1 MKSPVALICLAFLMS
16 SSSAMGSATDP
27 VAKVLEM
34 LSGLQ
39 AKIIAEAE
47 GATKVYDE
55 FAEWCEDKSKKLGFE
70 IKTAQGE
77 IEQLQAEIVE
87 LTATMDECSTKI
99 DELTGKI
106 ATDEADLKAA
116 TEIRAKEEAAFA
128 AEEKELMDIV
138 DTLERAIAILEREMK
153 KGASML
159 QLQNAGSVA
168 QALQVMVQASAFS
181 SADATRLT
189 ALLQSSQDES
199 DNSAE
204 APAAA
209 AYEGHS
215 GGIIATMEGLLE
227 KAEAQLAAC
236 RKTEAENLH
245 NFEVLKQSL
254 TDELNFG
261 NDDLAKAK
269 KCVKEAEAAKS
280 TAEGGLSVTSK
291 DLAEDEKTKATLH
304 SDCMTKA
311 TEYEQEAKDRDEELK
326 ALAGAKEAI
335 AKGTGGEGGAADQAY
350 GLEQVSLLQTSRS
363 RENQPND
370 KAVRFIRDM
379 ARRENL
385 PELAQLAS
393 RMVSA
398 LRMGVSK
405 SVADPFEKVKG
416 LIEEMIVRLEKQAAA
431 EAAHKAYC
439 DKEFKET
446 YAKEED
452 KNNEIDKLTS
462 AINKAKA
469 RSALLKGE
477 VATLTKELADLASS
491 QQKADSIRAEEKAL
505 FDKNSAEMKQGLEG
519 VKLALKILREFYGK
533 GEGAQGAGGTII
545 GLIEVIESDFE
556 KLLSE
561 MTADEESSAAA
572 YEKLSKE
579 NEVTLATKEQDVK
592 YKTKEFTGLD
602 KTITELSSDLAG
614 VEEEL
619 SAVLEYLEK
628 IKEACIA
635 KPETYEERKKR
646 REQEIAGLKAG
657 LEILEG
663 EAVLL
668 QTSSTVKSLRGL
680 RA

>member
-1 MKSPVALICLAFLMS
+1 M
-16 SSSAMGSATDP
+16 
-27 VAKVLEM
+27 
-34 LSGLQ
+34 
-39 AKIIAEAE
+39 
-47 GATKVYDE
+47 YDE

-116 TEIRAKEEAAFA
+116 TEIRAKEQVAFA

-215 GGIIATMEGLLE
+215 DGLIATIEGLLE

-269 KCVKEAEAAKS
+269 KCVKEAEAAKA
-280 TAEGGLSVTSK
+280 TAEGELSVTSK
-291 DLAEDEKTKATLH
+291 DLAEDEKAKATLH

-335 AKGTGGEGGAADQAY
+335 SKAGGEGGAADQAY
-350 GLEQVSLLQTSRS
+350 GLTQVSLLQISRS
-363 RENQPND
+363 RESLANS
-370 KAVRFIRDM
+370 KVVRFIRDM
-379 ARRENL
+379 ARRQNL

-393 RMVSA
+393 RVASA
-398 LRMGVSK
+398 LRMG
-405 SVADPFEKVKG
+405 AAAGDDPFAKVKG
-416 LIEEMIVRLEKQAAA
+416 LIEEMIVRLEKEAAE

-452 KNNEIDKLTS
+452 KKAEIDKLTT

-469 RSALLKGE
+469 RSALLKEE
-477 VATLTKELADLASS
+477 VATLTKELSDLAAG
-491 QQKADSIRAEEKAL
+491 QQKADTIREEEKAL
-505 FDKNSAEMKQGLEG
+505 FEKNSAEMKQGLEG
-519 VKLALKILREFYGK
+519 VKLALKVLREFYGK

-556 KLLSE
+556 KLLST
-561 MTADEESSAAA
+561 MTADEEAAAEA
-572 YEKLSKE
+572 YEKMSKE
-579 NEVTLATKEQDVK
+579 NELTVATKEQDVK

-602 KTITELSSDLAG
+602 KSVTELSSDLAG

-635 KPETYEERKKR
+635 KPETYEERKAR

-668 QTSSTVKSLRGL
+668 QPSSTVKSLRGL

>member
-1 MKSPVALICLAFLMS
+1 MKSPVALICLAFLMP
-16 SSSAMGSATDP
+16 SSSALGSAADP

-55 FAEWCEDKSKKLGFE
+55 FAEWCEDKSKELGFE

-363 RENQPND
+363 RENQPNN

-393 RMVSA
+393 RMASA

-405 SVADPFEKVKG
+405 SVADPFAKVKG

-635 KPETYEERKKR
+635 KPETYEERKAR
-646 REQEIAGLKAG
+646 REQEIAGLKAA

-668 QTSSTVKSLRGL
+668 QTSSTVRSLRGPG
-680 RA
+680 A

>member
-1 MKSPVALICLAFLMS
+1 M
-16 SSSAMGSATDP
+16 
-27 VAKVLEM
+27 
-34 LSGLQ
+34 
-39 AKIIAEAE
+39 
-47 GATKVYDE
+47 YDE

-116 TEIRAKEEAAFA
+116 TEIRAKEQVAFA

-159 QLQNAGSVA
+159 QLQNAGTVA
-168 QALQVMVQASAFS
+168 KALQVMVQASAFS
-181 SADATRLT
+181 SADASRLT
-189 ALLQSSQDES
+189 ALLQSSQEQS
-199 DNSAE
+199 DGNAD

-215 GGIIATMEGLLE
+215 GGIIETMEGLLE

-236 RKTEAENLH
+236 RKAESENLH

-254 TDELNFG
+254 TDEINYG

-269 KCVKEAEAAKS
+269 KCVKESEAAKA
-280 TAEGGLSVTSK
+280 TAEGELSVTSK
-291 DLAEDEKTKATLH
+291 DLAEDEKAKATLH
-304 SDCMTKA
+304 SECMTKA
-311 TEYEQEAKDRDEELK
+311 TEYEQETKDRDEELS
-326 ALAGAKEAI
+326 ALASAKEAI
-335 AKGTGGEGGAADQAY
+335 SKAGGEGGAADQAY
-350 GLEQVSLLQTSRS
+350 GLEQVAFLQVSRS
-363 RENQPND
+363 REGLANN
-370 KAVRFIRDM
+370 KVVRFVRDL
-379 ARRENL
+379 ARRQNL

-393 RMVSA
+393 RMASA
-398 LRMGVSK
+398 LRMGS
-405 SVADPFEKVKG
+405 SSGDDPFAKVKG
-416 LIEEMIVRLEKQAAA
+416 LIEEMIVRLEKEAAE

-452 KNNEIDKLTS
+452 KKAEIDKLTT

-477 VATLTKELADLASS
+477 VATLTKELADLAAS
-491 QQKADSIRAEEKAL
+491 QQKADRIREEEKAL

-533 GEGAQGAGGTII
+533 GEGAQGAGGTI
-545 GLIEVIESDFE
+545 
-556 KLLSE
+556 
-561 MTADEESSAAA
+561 
-572 YEKLSKE
+572 
-579 NEVTLATKEQDVK
+579 
-592 YKTKEFTGLD
+592 
-602 KTITELSSDLAG
+602 
-614 VEEEL
+614 
-619 SAVLEYLEK
+619 
-628 IKEACIA
+628 
-635 KPETYEERKKR
+635 
-646 REQEIAGLKAG
+646 
-657 LEILEG
+657 
-663 EAVLL
+663 
-668 QTSSTVKSLRGL
+668 
-680 RA
+680 

>member
-1 MKSPVALICLAFLMS
+1 LASPARGGAS
-16 SSSAMGSATDP
+16 DP

-34 LSGLQ
+34 MSGLQ

-47 GATKVYDE
+47 GATKMYDE
-55 FAEWCEDKSKKLGFE
+55 FAEWCEDKSKELGFE
-70 IKTAQGE
+70 IKTGQGE
-77 IEQLQAEIVE
+77 VDQLKAEIVE
-87 LTATMDECSTKI
+87 LTATIDECSTKI
-99 DELTGKI
+99 ETLTGEI
-106 ATDEADLKAA
+106 AVDEADLKAA
-116 TEIRAKEEAAFA
+116 TDIRAKEQAAFA
-128 AEEKELMDIV
+128 AEEKELVEVV

-269 KCVKEAEAAKS
+269 KCVKEAEAAKA
-280 TAEGGLSVTSK
+280 TAEGELSVTSK
-291 DLAEDEKTKATLH
+291 DLAEDEKAKATLH

-311 TEYEQEAKDRDEELK
+311 TEYEQETKDRDEELK
-326 ALAGAKEAI
+326 ALASAKEAI

-350 GLEQVSLLQTSRS
+350 GLEQVSLLQISRS
-363 RENQPND
+363 RENQANN
-370 KAVRFIRDM
+370 KAVRFVRDM

-393 RMVSA
+393 RMASA
-398 LRMGVSK
+398 LRMGGS
-405 SVADPFEKVKG
+405 SGADPFAKVKG
-416 LIEEMIVRLEKQAAA
+416 LIEEMIVRLEKEAAE

-452 KNNEIDKLTS
+452 KKAEIDKLTT

-477 VATLTKELADLASS
+477 VATLTKELADLAAS
-491 QQKADSIRAEEKAL
+491 QQKADKIREEEKAL

-635 KPETYEERKKR
+635 KPETYEERKAR
-646 REQEIAGLKAG
+646 REQEIAGLKAA

-668 QTSSTVKSLRGL
+668 QTSSTVKSLRGPN
-680 RA
+680 A

>member
-1 MKSPVALICLAFLMS
+1 
-16 SSSAMGSATDP
+16 
-27 VAKVLEM
+27 
-34 LSGLQ
+34 
-39 AKIIAEAE
+39 
-47 GATKVYDE
+47 
-55 FAEWCEDKSKKLGFE
+55 
-70 IKTAQGE
+70 
-77 IEQLQAEIVE
+77 
-87 LTATMDECSTKI
+87 
-99 DELTGKI
+99 
-106 ATDEADLKAA
+106 
-116 TEIRAKEEAAFA
+116 
-128 AEEKELMDIV
+128 
-138 DTLERAIAILEREMK
+138 
-153 KGASML
+153 
-159 QLQNAGSVA
+159 
-168 QALQVMVQASAFS
+168 
-181 SADATRLT
+181 
-189 ALLQSSQDES
+189 
-199 DNSAE
+199 
-204 APAAA
+204 
-209 AYEGHS
+209 
-215 GGIIATMEGLLE
+215 
-227 KAEAQLAAC
+227 
-236 RKTEAENLH
+236 
-245 NFEVLKQSL
+245 
-254 TDELNFG
+254 
-261 NDDLAKAK
+261 
-269 KCVKEAEAAKS
+269 
-280 TAEGGLSVTSK
+280 
-291 DLAEDEKTKATLH
+291 
-304 SDCMTKA
+304 
-311 TEYEQEAKDRDEELK
+311 
-326 ALAGAKEAI
+326 
-335 AKGTGGEGGAADQAY
+335 
-350 GLEQVSLLQTSRS
+350 
-363 RENQPND
+363 
-370 KAVRFIRDM
+370 
-379 ARRENL
+379 
-385 PELAQLAS
+385 
-393 RMVSA
+393 MVSA

-452 KNNEIDKLTS
+452 KKAEIDKLTT

-477 VATLTKELADLASS
+477 VATLTKELADLAKS
-491 QQKADSIRAEEKAL
+491 QQEADSIREEGKAL

-533 GEGAQGAGGTII
+533 GEGAQGAGGIII

-646 REQEIAGLKAG
+646 REQEIAGLKAA

-668 QTSSTVKSLRGL
+668 QTSTVRSL
-680 RA
+680 

>member
-1 MKSPVALICLAFLMS
+1 
-16 SSSAMGSATDP
+16 
-27 VAKVLEM
+27 
-34 LSGLQ
+34 
-39 AKIIAEAE
+39 
-47 GATKVYDE
+47 
-55 FAEWCEDKSKKLGFE
+55 
-70 IKTAQGE
+70 
-77 IEQLQAEIVE
+77 
-87 LTATMDECSTKI
+87 
-99 DELTGKI
+99 
-106 ATDEADLKAA
+106 
-116 TEIRAKEEAAFA
+116 
-128 AEEKELMDIV
+128 
-138 DTLERAIAILEREMK
+138 
-153 KGASML
+153 ML
-159 QLQNAGSVA
+159 QLQNAGTVT
-168 QALQVMVQASAFS
+168 QALEVMVQASAFS
-181 SADATRLT
+181 SADASRLT
-189 ALLQSSQDES
+189 ALLQNLQGETDSSS
-199 DNSAE
+199 D

-236 RKTEAENLH
+236 RKTESENLH

-269 KCVKEAEAAKS
+269 KCVKEAEAAKA
-280 TAEGGLSVTSK
+280 TAEGELSVTSK
-291 DLAEDEKTKATLH
+291 DLAEDEKAKATLH

-311 TEYEQEAKDRDEELK
+311 TEYEQETKDRDEELK
-326 ALAGAKEAI
+326 ALASAKEAI

-350 GLEQVSLLQTSRS
+350 GLEQVSLLQISRS
-363 RENQPND
+363 RENQANI
-370 KAVRFIRDM
+370 KAVRFVRDM

-393 RMVSA
+393 RMASA
-398 LRMGVSK
+398 LRMGGS
-405 SVADPFEKVKG
+405 SGADPFAKVKG

-452 KNNEIDKLTS
+452 KNNEIDKLTA

-533 GEGAQGAGGTII
+533 GEGAQGAGGIII

-572 YEKLSKE
+572 HEKLSKE
-579 NEVTLATKEQDVK
+579 NEVTQATKEQDVK
-592 YKTKEFTGLD
+592 YKTKEFTSLD

-619 SAVLEYLEK
+619 SAVLDYLEK

-646 REQEIAGLKAG
+646 REQEIAGLKAA

-668 QTSSTVKSLRGL
+668 QTSTVRSLRGQSP
-680 RA
+680 